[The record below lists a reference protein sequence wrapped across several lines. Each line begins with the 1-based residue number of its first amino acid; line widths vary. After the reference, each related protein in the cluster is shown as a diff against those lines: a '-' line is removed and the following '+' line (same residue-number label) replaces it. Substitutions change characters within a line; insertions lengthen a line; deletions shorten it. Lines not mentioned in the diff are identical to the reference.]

1 MQTHD
6 MTKTSAAIPDL
17 DVILAEADRFVRVSV
32 APDVEGDHAVA
43 AGGEV
48 PELVPPHVPELGEPV
63 HTNLVK

>member
-1 MQTHD
+1 MTCYWQTHD
-6 MTKTSAAIPDL
+6 MTKTDL

-43 AGGEV
+43 AAGEV
-48 PELVPPHVPELGEPV
+48 LQLVPPHVPELREPV